1 MASSQRN
8 VPSTPRVISP
18 TPPLSESSE
27 QRDGYFGPVTR
38 SAARRQR
45 LASTTPG
52 TPEEPTEERP
62 SRSSKP
68 TRRTRATGSNSGS
81 QKANSGGSQ
90 RRRKSTSKS
99 KTHQTKSEPLTN
111 GGGLSP
117 NSGNLAPSVSRSPS
131 PLGLIPLHSYY
142 RSFIHRHEIPR
153 KFLHVS
159 IGFVTLEL
167 YRRGAQATQLTPYLV
182 PALIPI
188 VAIDVVRHRSQKVN
202 ELYIRVVGALMR
214 ESEVKSYNGV
224 IWYLLGVYIV
234 LRFFPKDVAVMG
246 ILLLSWCD
254 TAASTFGRLWGSRTM
269 RLRRGKSL
277 AGTLAAWVVGATT
290 AAAFWGWFVPYIGP
304 FPNDPQDA
312 FMFKGHLNL
321 IPDAAKR
328 LLGWTANTAQT
339 VVTGPVAVGVMSF
352 VSGCVAAGSELI
364 DIFNWDDNFTIPVLS
379 GIGLWGFLKVFG

>member
-1 MASSQRN
+1 M
-8 VPSTPRVISP
+8 
-18 TPPLSESSE
+18 
-27 QRDGYFGPVTR
+27 
-38 SAARRQR
+38 
-45 LASTTPG
+45 
-52 TPEEPTEERP
+52 
-62 SRSSKP
+62 
-68 TRRTRATGSNSGS
+68 
-81 QKANSGGSQ
+81 
-90 RRRKSTSKS
+90 
-99 KTHQTKSEPLTN
+99 
-111 GGGLSP
+111 
-117 NSGNLAPSVSRSPS
+117 
-131 PLGLIPLHSYY
+131 
-142 RSFIHRHEIPR
+142 
-153 KFLHVS
+153 
-159 IGFVTLEL
+159 
-167 YRRGAQATQLTPYLV
+167 TPYLV